1 MIHKASIMLCLIN
14 HEPGDYRKSVERS
27 AELKDH
33 FRRLEIWS
41 CCKQRSHSLLFL
53 GKNPVLTHLCTGF
66 IFQSCLG
73 WSSRLI
79 MKLCQEE
86 DSFHL
91 TILHVFTSLVTT
103 REHSCIEQR
112 SLALFVGIFVFV
124 FVTSKAKIK
133 TCGLYISCV
142 RSHAISSSHSNP

>member
-66 IFQSCLG
+66 IFQTCLG
-73 WSSRLI
+73 WSSRL
-79 MKLCQEE
+79 KLFPEE

-91 TILHVFTSLVTT
+91 TILYVFTSL
-103 REHSCIEQR
+103 
-112 SLALFVGIFVFV
+112 VGIFVFV

-133 TCGLYISCV
+133 TCGLYESCV
-142 RSHAISSSHSNP
+142 RSHAISSSDSNP